1 MAETAIFAIA
11 ERGSMM
17 HDGRGKWYK
26 NSSKHNAVNL
36 DNAVKEKS
44 YILFH
49 SISNVLEERP
59 SEGKKDFIWDIIGRF
74 SSNQIKV
81 IEALTRV
88 RLNELA
94 HIFTEHE

>member
-17 HDGRGKWYK
+17 HDGR
-26 NSSKHNAVNL
+26 AVNL